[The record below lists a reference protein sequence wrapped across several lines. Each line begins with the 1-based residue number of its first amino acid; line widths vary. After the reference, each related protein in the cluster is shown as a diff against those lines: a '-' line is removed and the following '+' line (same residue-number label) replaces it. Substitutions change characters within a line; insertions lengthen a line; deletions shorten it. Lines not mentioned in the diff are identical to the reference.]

1 VAAQIVCCVQTHAEP
16 GEKKPSKSKSLKNK
30 SPQIDEGKMTNE
42 TTENFIQVMSTFQW
56 PDPKPVFYR
65 LYYNDDGTPKCY
77 TMEDLPGKYVEVDRE
92 MYLAHLW
99 NVRVVDNR
107 LQIIPPTISV
117 KKLVS
122 DTNTGTS
129 CHPQDVC
136 VVMTPDQPHIKWKLI
151 SNETH

>member
-1 VAAQIVCCVQTHAEP
+1 
-16 GEKKPSKSKSLKNK
+16 
-30 SPQIDEGKMTNE
+30 
-42 TTENFIQVMSTFQW
+42 MSTFEW

-122 DTNTGTS
+122 DIYTGTS
-129 CHPQDVC
+129 CHLQDVC
-136 VVMTPDQPHIKWKLI
+136 VVVTPDQSHHKWKLI
-151 SNETH
+151 TNETH